1 MKKSNTYLVKLKQ
14 SFDFKLWKYSN
25 IKTLEG

>member
-14 SFDFKLWKYSN
+14 RFDFKLWKYFN
-25 IKTLEG
+25 F